1 MSIRFS
7 HALMLIFSTIFM
19 LIYLSEKE
27 IPLENVFKTKS
38 EFRAK
43 TYLYDFSSYR
53 YDESGKLLEV
63 INAEMALD
71 IPISQEIKLM
81 KPSIHTHDENQ
92 DTWVASADVGV
103 MHKDNSL
110 VLLKENVLVMNK
122 NTHSKVETSEVNF
135 DLQKRVAETKKQV
148 AVSHVD
154 GYTIADGMKA
164 DLKRS
169 KLELHNQ
176 VHTTFFNDNE

>member
-1 MSIRFS
+1 
-7 HALMLIFSTIFM
+7 MLVFSTIVM

-27 IPLENVFKTKS
+27 IPLENVFKTEN
-38 EFRAK
+38 EFEAK

-53 YDESGKLLEV
+53 YDESGKLQEV

-71 IPISQEIKLM
+71 IPISKEIKLM
-81 KPSIHTHDENQ
+81 KPSIHTHDGNQ
-92 DTWVASADVGV
+92 NTWVASADTGV

-122 NTHSKVETSEVNF
+122 KTYSKVETSEVNF

-148 AVSHVD
+148 ASMAVNRV
-154 GYTIADGMKA
+154 K
-164 DLKRS
+164 
-169 KLELHNQ
+169 KLAVPLAVIKPPPEDDPPMPRPPPSLL
-176 VHTTFFNDNE
+176 

>member
-1 MSIRFS
+1 
-7 HALMLIFSTIFM
+7 
-19 LIYLSEKE
+19 
-27 IPLENVFKTKS
+27 
-38 EFRAK
+38 
-43 TYLYDFSSYR
+43 
-53 YDESGKLLEV
+53 
-63 INAEMALD
+63 
-71 IPISQEIKLM
+71 
-81 KPSIHTHDENQ
+81 
-92 DTWVASADVGV
+92 
-103 MHKDNSL
+103 
-110 VLLKENVLVMNK
+110 MNK

-176 VHTTFFNDNE
+176 VHTTFFNENE